1 MSQTNRIDGGLI
13 DHKKILSFTF
23 NGQILRGYEGDTLA
37 SALLANNKHLV
48 GRSFKYH
55 RPRGIVTAGSEEP
68 NAIMEIGN
76 GSYKEPNTRAT
87 VTQLYNGLEANSQ
100 NHKGPLGFDLMAIN
114 DFLSPLL
121 GAGFYYKT
129 FMWPKAFWEKLYEP
143 VIRNAAGLGSLSG
156 ESDPDTYDKGFRYC
170 DILIIGAGASG
181 LSAALTAAKSGAKII
196 LADEDFLM
204 GGRLNNETNK
214 IDGVLGSKWAAEI
227 VTKLSE
233 MQNVTLMADTTIF
246 GVYDHGIYGALENKS
261 SEARENNDK
270 PRQVNWRIYAKRA
283 ILCTGAIERA
293 IAFGNNDRPGIMM
306 ASAVRTYV
314 NRFAVTPGQNITVF
328 TNNDDGWQTARD
340 LLLKNIK
347 VAAVIDS
354 RPIKPVLRIAGAEI
368 FMGEDVI
375 DTKGRRGLKSI
386 KLSNGKTIETDT
398 LAVSGGWNPNLHLTC
413 HHRGIPKWNEE
424 IASFI
429 PDESVP
435 PGMIVAGRA
444 KGTMVLADAII
455 EAHNMGS
462 LVAKELGFKAAK
474 LAPASTPELAY
485 NVSAHWGVESGSK
498 RAWVDFQNDVT
509 AKDIKLANQEGF
521 KSVEHVKRYTTLG
534 MATDQGKT
542 ANVLGIGIMAQNM
555 DQTIEDTGT
564 TIFRPPYSPISIGA
578 FAGRRRGMEF
588 YPTRYTPSHKWS
600 EEQNAVFVEVGMWY
614 RSQWFPQPGETHWR
628 QSVDREVMQTRAS
641 VGICDVTTLGKIDIK
656 GADVSEFL
664 NKIYVNAFAKL
675 PVGKTRYG
683 LMLRED
689 GMVMDDGTTARLA
702 EDHFVMTTTTANAV
716 SVYRHLQFCHQVL
729 WPDLDVHMISVTEQ
743 FAQYAVAGP
752 NSRKLLEKIIDSEHD
767 ISNEAFP
774 FMAAGQITVCG
785 GVPARLFR
793 ISFSGE
799 LAYEIAVPT
808 RYGDSLMRTM
818 MEAGEEFGVI
828 PYGTE
833 ALGVMRI
840 EKGHAAGPE
849 LNGQTSA
856 YDLGMGGMV
865 SGKKDFI
872 GYKLGLR
879 EDLQREDRMQ
889 MVGFKPVNKNDLV
902 EKGFS
907 MAGAHLLG
915 LRDQATTENDQGWVS
930 SSIYSPMLGCYIGLG
945 FIKNGLTRKGEFVR
959 AVDLVRGSDIEVEIC
974 SPHFYDPEGERLRV

>member
-1 MSQTNRIDGGLI
+1 MSQVNRIKGGLVNQ
-13 DHKKILSFTF
+13 KKSLSFTF
-23 NGQILRGYEGDTLA
+23 NGQILTGYEGDTLA
-37 SALLANNKHLV
+37 SALLANNKKLV

-76 GSYKEPNTRAT
+76 GAYKDPNTRAT
-87 VTQLYNGLEANSQ
+87 STELYNGLEANSQ
-100 NHKGPLGFDLMAIN
+100 NHRGPLGFDLMAIT

-129 FMWPKAFWEKLYEP
+129 FMWPKAFWEKFYEP
-143 VIRNAAGLGSLSG
+143 AIRNAAGLGTLST
-156 ESDPDTYDKGFRYC
+156 EPDPDTYDKGFRYC
-170 DILIIGAGASG
+170 DILIIGAGATG
-181 LSAALTAAKSGAKII
+181 LSAAITAASSGAKVI

-204 GGRLNNETNK
+204 GGRLNTESLK
-214 IDGVLGSKWAAEI
+214 INGMSGSKWAKDTVAA
-227 VTKLSE
+227 LSAME
-233 MQNVTLMADTTIF
+233 NVTLMSDTTIF
-246 GVYDHGIYGALENKS
+246 GVYDHGIYGAIENRA
-261 SEARENNDK
+261 SEAREDKDK
-270 PRQVNWRIYAKRA
+270 PRQVNWRIYAKRS
-283 ILCTGAIERA
+283 ILCAGAIERS
-293 IAFGNNDRPGIMM
+293 IAFGNNDRPGIML
-306 ASAVRTYV
+306 ASAVRSYA
-314 NRFAVTPGQNITVF
+314 NRFAVATGDKVSVY
-328 TNNDDGWQTARD
+328 TNNDDGWNTARD
-340 LLLKNIK
+340 LVLNNIR
-347 VAAVIDS
+347 VVAVIDS
-354 RPIKPVLRIAGAEI
+354 RSIKPVLRVPGAEI
-368 FMGEDVI
+368 FMGTNVV
-375 DTKGRRGLKSI
+375 DTKGRKAIKSI
-386 KLSNGKTIETDT
+386 KLSNGKSIDTDC

-429 PDESVP
+429 PDESNP
-435 PGMIVAGRA
+435 PGMSVAGRA
-444 KGTMVLADAII
+444 KGTMVLSDAIV
-455 EAHNMGS
+455 EGHNEGLS
-462 LVAKELGFKAAK
+462 VASDLGYKVKESD
-474 LAPASTPELAY
+474 PAETPKVLYSVTA
-485 NVSAHWGVESGSK
+485 NWGVPSGK
-498 RAWVDFQNDVT
+498 NRAWVDLQNDVT

-542 ANVLGIGIMAQNM
+542 ANVLGIGIMADNM
-555 DQTIEDTGT
+555 GQTMEETGT
-564 TIFRPPYSPISIGA
+564 TIFRPPYSPVAIGA

-600 EEQNAVFVEVGMWY
+600 VEQNAIFVEVGMWY
-614 RSQWFPQPGETHWR
+614 RSQWFPLPGETHWR
-628 QSVDREVMQTRAS
+628 ESVDREVKQTRAS

-664 NKIYVNAFAKL
+664 NKVYVNAFAKV

-689 GMVMDDGTTARLA
+689 GMVMDDGTTARLS
-702 EDHFVMTTTTANAV
+702 ENHFVMTTTTANAV
-716 SVYRHLQFCHQVL
+716 NVYRHLQFCHQCL

-752 NSRKLLEKIIDSEHD
+752 NSRKLLQKVVDSDCD

-774 FMAAGQITVCG
+774 YMAAGEITVCG
-785 GVPARLFR
+785 GIPARLFR

-799 LAYEIAVPT
+799 LAYEIAVQT
-808 RYGDSLMRTM
+808 RYGDSLMRAL
-818 MEAGEEFGVI
+818 MEAGEEFNVV

-856 YDLGMGGMV
+856 YDLGMGGMI

-879 EDLQREDRMQ
+879 EDLLRDDRMQ
-889 MVGFKPVNKNDLV
+889 MVGFKPVNTQDLLQ
-902 EKGFS
+902 
-907 MAGAHLLG
+907 AGSHLLN
-915 LRDQATTENDQGWVS
+915 LRDKPSTETDQGWIS
-930 SSIYSPMLGCYIGLG
+930 SCIYSPILGHYIGIG
-945 FIKNGLTRKGEFVR
+945 FIKSGHSRKGEFVR
-959 AVDLVRGSDIEVEIC
+959 AVDLVRGNDIEVEIC
-974 SPHFYDPEGERLRV
+974 SPHFVDPEGERLRV

>member
-1 MSQTNRIDGGLI
+1 MSQINRIDGGLI
-13 DHKKILSFTF
+13 DQEKSVSFTF
-23 NGQILRGYEGDTLA
+23 NGQILTGYEGDTLA
-37 SALLANNKHLV
+37 SALLANNKKLV

-55 RPRGIVTAGSEEP
+55 RPRGIVTSGSEEP
-68 NAIMEIGN
+68 NAMMEIGN
-76 GSYKEPNTRAT
+76 GSYKEPNTKAT
-87 VTQLYNGLEANSQ
+87 ITQLYNGLEANSQ
-100 NHKGPLGFDLMAIN
+100 NHRGPLSFDLMAIT

-129 FMWPKAFWEKLYEP
+129 FMWPKAFWEKIYEP
-143 VIRNAAGLGSLSG
+143 AIRNSAGLGTLST

-181 LSAALTAAKSGAKII
+181 LSAALTAASSGAKVI

-204 GGRLNNETNK
+204 GGRLNTETLK
-214 IDGVLGSKWAAEI
+214 IDGISGSKWAKNT
-227 VTKLSE
+227 VDKLSVME
-233 MQNVTLMADTTIF
+233 NVTLMSDTTIF
-246 GVYDHGIYGALENKS
+246 GVYDHGIYGAIENRA
-261 SEARENNDK
+261 SESREDNDK
-270 PRQVNWRIYAKRA
+270 PRQVNWRIYAKRS
-283 ILCTGAIERA
+283 ILCAGAIERS
-293 IAFGNNDRPGIMM
+293 IAFGNNDRPGIML
-306 ASAVRTYV
+306 ASAVRAYT
-314 NRFAVTPGQNITVF
+314 NRFAVATGDKVSVY
-328 TNNDDGWQTARD
+328 TNNDDGWETARD
-340 LLLKNIK
+340 LTLQYIK
-347 VAAVIDS
+347 VVAVIDS
-354 RPIKPVLRIAGAEI
+354 RSIKPVLRVPGAEI
-368 FMGEDVI
+368 FMGTDVV
-375 DTKGRRGLKSI
+375 DTKGRRALKSI
-386 KLSNGKTIETDT
+386 KLSNGKTIDCDS

-429 PDESVP
+429 PDELTP
-435 PGMIVAGRA
+435 PGMSVAGRA
-444 KGTMVLADAII
+444 KGTMVLSDAII
-455 EAHNMGS
+455 EGHNEGAS
-462 LVAKELGFKAAK
+462 VASDLGYKVKK
-474 LAPASTPELAY
+474 LDPSKTPSVSY
-485 NVSAHWGVESGSK
+485 NVSANWGVPSGK
-498 RAWVDFQNDVT
+498 NRAWVDLQNDVT
-509 AKDIKLANQEGF
+509 VKDIRLANQEGF

-542 ANVLGIGIMAQNM
+542 ANVLGIGIMADNM
-555 DQTIEDTGT
+555 GQTMQETGT
-564 TIFRPPYSPISIGA
+564 TIFRPPYSPVAIGA

-600 EEQNAVFVEVGMWY
+600 VEQDAVFVEVGMWY
-614 RSQWFPQPGETHWR
+614 RSQWFPLPGETHWR
-628 QSVDREVMQTRAS
+628 QSVDREVKQTRAS

-656 GADVSEFL
+656 GSDVSEFL
-664 NKIYVNAFAKL
+664 NKVYVNAFAKV

-689 GMVMDDGTTARLA
+689 GMVMDDGTTARLS
-702 EDHFVMTTTTANAV
+702 ENHFVMTTTTANAV
-716 SVYRHLQFCHQVL
+716 NVYRHLQFCHQCL

-752 NSRKLLEKIIDSEHD
+752 NSRKLLQKVIDSDCD

-774 FMAAGQITVCG
+774 YMAAGEITVCG
-785 GVPARLFR
+785 GIPARLFR

-799 LAYEIAVPT
+799 LAYEIAIQT
-808 RYGDSLMRTM
+808 RYGDSLMRIL
-818 MEAGEEFGVI
+818 MEAGEEFNVV

-879 EDLQREDRMQ
+879 EDLQRDDRMQ
-889 MVGFKPVNKNDLV
+889 LVGFKPVNKNDLV
-902 EKGFS
+902 DKGHS
-907 MAGAHLLG
+907 LAGAHLLG
-915 LRDQATTENDQGWVS
+915 LRDKPSTVNDQGWIS
-930 SSIYSPMLGCYIGLG
+930 SSVFSPMMGCYIGLG
-945 FIKNGLTRKGEFVR
+945 FVKNGLNRKGEFVR

>member
-1 MSQTNRIDGGLI
+1 MSQINRIDGGLI
-13 DHKKILSFTF
+13 DQEKSVSFTF
-23 NGQILRGYEGDTLA
+23 NGQILTGYEGDTLA
-37 SALLANNKHLV
+37 SALLANNKKLV

-55 RPRGIVTAGSEEP
+55 RPRGIVTSGSEEP
-68 NAIMEIGN
+68 NAMMEIGN
-76 GSYKEPNTRAT
+76 GSYKEPNTKAT
-87 VTQLYNGLEANSQ
+87 ITQLYNGLEANSQ
-100 NHKGPLGFDLMAIN
+100 NHRGPLSFDLMAIT

-129 FMWPKAFWEKLYEP
+129 FMWPKAFWEKIYEP
-143 VIRNAAGLGSLSG
+143 AIRNSAGLGTLST

-181 LSAALTAAKSGAKII
+181 LSAALTAASSGAKVI

-204 GGRLNNETNK
+204 GGRLNTETLK
-214 IDGVLGSKWAAEI
+214 IDGISGSKWAKNT
-227 VTKLSE
+227 VDKLSVME
-233 MQNVTLMADTTIF
+233 NVTLMSDTTIF
-246 GVYDHGIYGALENKS
+246 GVYDHGIYGAIENRA
-261 SEARENNDK
+261 SESRENNDK
-270 PRQVNWRIYAKRA
+270 PRQVNWRIYAKRS
-283 ILCTGAIERA
+283 ILCAGAIERS
-293 IAFGNNDRPGIMM
+293 IAFGNNDRPGIML
-306 ASAVRTYV
+306 ASAVRAYT
-314 NRFAVTPGQNITVF
+314 NRFAVATGDKVSVY
-328 TNNDDGWQTARD
+328 TNNDDGWETARD
-340 LLLKNIK
+340 LTLQYIK
-347 VAAVIDS
+347 VVAVIDS
-354 RPIKPVLRIAGAEI
+354 RSIKPVLRVPGAEI
-368 FMGEDVI
+368 FMGTDVV
-375 DTKGRRGLKSI
+375 DTKGRRALKSI
-386 KLSNGKTIETDT
+386 KLSNGKTIDCDS

-413 HHRGIPKWNEE
+413 HHRGIPKWNKE

-429 PDESVP
+429 PDESTP
-435 PGMIVAGRA
+435 PGMSVAGRA
-444 KGTMVLADAII
+444 KGTMVLSDAII
-455 EAHNMGS
+455 EGHNVGS
-462 LVAKELGFKAAK
+462 SVASGLGYKVKTSDPAK
-474 LAPASTPELAY
+474 TPSVPY
-485 NVSAHWGVESGSK
+485 NVSANWGVPSGK
-498 RAWVDFQNDVT
+498 NRAWVDLQNDVT
-509 AKDIKLANQEGF
+509 VKDIRLANQEGF

-542 ANVLGIGIMAQNM
+542 ANVLGIGIMADNM
-555 DQTIEDTGT
+555 GQTMQETGT
-564 TIFRPPYSPISIGA
+564 TIFRPPYSPVAIGA

-600 EEQNAVFVEVGMWY
+600 VEQDAVFVEVGMWY
-614 RSQWFPQPGETHWR
+614 RSQWFPLPGETHWR
-628 QSVDREVMQTRAS
+628 QSVDREVKQTRAS

-656 GADVSEFL
+656 GSDVSEFL
-664 NKIYVNAFAKL
+664 NKVYVNAFAKV

-689 GMVMDDGTTARLA
+689 GMVMDDGTTARLS
-702 EDHFVMTTTTANAV
+702 ENHFVMTTTTANAV
-716 SVYRHLQFCHQVL
+716 NVYRHLQFCHQCL

-752 NSRKLLEKIIDSEHD
+752 NSRKLLQKVIDSDCD

-774 FMAAGQITVCG
+774 YMAAGEITVCG
-785 GVPARLFR
+785 GIPARLFR

-799 LAYEIAVPT
+799 LAYEIAIQT
-808 RYGDSLMRTM
+808 RYGDSLMRIL
-818 MEAGEEFGVI
+818 MEAGEEFNVV

-879 EDLQREDRMQ
+879 EDLQRDDRMQ
-889 MVGFKPVNKNDLV
+889 LVGFKPVNKNDLV
-902 EKGFS
+902 DKGHS
-907 MAGAHLLG
+907 LAGAHLLG
-915 LRDQATTENDQGWVS
+915 LRDKPSTVNDQGWIS
-930 SSIYSPMLGCYIGLG
+930 SSVFSPMMGCYIGLG
-945 FIKNGLTRKGEFVR
+945 FVKNGLSRKGEFVR

>member
-1 MSQTNRIDGGLI
+1 MSQINRIKGGLVNQ
-13 DHKKILSFTF
+13 KKSISFTF
-23 NGQILRGYEGDTLA
+23 NGQILTGYEGDTLA
-37 SALLANNKHLV
+37 SALLANNKKLV

-55 RPRGIVTAGSEEP
+55 RPRGIVTSGSEEP
-68 NAIMEIGN
+68 NAMMEIGN
-76 GSYKEPNTRAT
+76 GSYKEPNTKAT
-87 VTQLYNGLEANSQ
+87 ITQLYNGLEANSQ
-100 NHKGPLGFDLMAIN
+100 NHRGPLSFDLMAIT

-129 FMWPKAFWEKLYEP
+129 FMWPKAFWEKIYEP
-143 VIRNAAGLGSLSG
+143 AIRNSAGLGTLST

-181 LSAALTAAKSGAKII
+181 LSAALTAASSGAKVI

-204 GGRLNNETNK
+204 GGRLNTETLK
-214 IDGVLGSKWAAEI
+214 INGISGSKWAKNT
-227 VTKLSE
+227 VDKLSVME
-233 MQNVTLMADTTIF
+233 NVTLMSDTTIF
-246 GVYDHGIYGALENKS
+246 GVYDHGIYGAIENRA
-261 SEARENNDK
+261 SESRENNDK
-270 PRQVNWRIYAKRA
+270 PRQVNWRIYAKRS
-283 ILCTGAIERA
+283 ILCAGAIERS
-293 IAFGNNDRPGIMM
+293 IAFGNNDRPGIML
-306 ASAVRTYV
+306 ASAVRAYT
-314 NRFAVTPGQNITVF
+314 NRFAVATGDKVSVY
-328 TNNDDGWQTARD
+328 TNNDDGWETARD
-340 LLLKNIK
+340 LTLQYIK
-347 VAAVIDS
+347 VVAVIDS
-354 RPIKPVLRIAGAEI
+354 RSIKPVLRVPGAEI
-368 FMGEDVI
+368 FMGTDVV
-375 DTKGRRGLKSI
+375 DTKGRRALKSI
-386 KLSNGKTIETDT
+386 KLSNGKIINIDC

-429 PDESVP
+429 PDELTP
-435 PGMIVAGRA
+435 PGMSVAGRA
-444 KGTMVLADAII
+444 KGTMVLSDAII
-455 EAHNMGS
+455 EGHNEGAS
-462 LVAKELGFKAAK
+462 VASDLGYKVKK
-474 LAPASTPELAY
+474 LDPSKTPSVSY
-485 NVSAHWGVESGSK
+485 NVSANWGVPSGK
-498 RAWVDFQNDVT
+498 NRAWVDLQNDVT
-509 AKDIKLANQEGF
+509 VKDIRLANQEGF

-542 ANVLGIGIMAQNM
+542 ANVLGIGIMADNM
-555 DQTIEDTGT
+555 GQTMQETGT
-564 TIFRPPYSPISIGA
+564 TIFRPPYSPVAIGA

-600 EEQNAVFVEVGMWY
+600 VEQDAVFVEVGMWY
-614 RSQWFPQPGETHWR
+614 RSQWFPLPGETHWR
-628 QSVDREVMQTRAS
+628 QSVDREVKQTRAS

-656 GADVSEFL
+656 GSDVSEFL
-664 NKIYVNAFAKL
+664 NKVYVNAFAKV

-689 GMVMDDGTTARLA
+689 GMVMDDGTTARLS
-702 EDHFVMTTTTANAV
+702 ENHFVMTTTTANAV
-716 SVYRHLQFCHQVL
+716 NVYRHLQFCHQCL

-752 NSRKLLEKIIDSEHD
+752 NSRKLLQKVIDSDCD

-774 FMAAGQITVCG
+774 YMAAGEITVCG
-785 GVPARLFR
+785 GIPARLFR

-799 LAYEIAVPT
+799 LAYEIAIQT
-808 RYGDSLMRTM
+808 RYGDSLMRIL
-818 MEAGEEFGVI
+818 MEAGEEFNVV

-879 EDLQREDRMQ
+879 EDLQRDDRMQ
-889 MVGFKPVNKNDLV
+889 LVGFKPVNKNDLV
-902 EKGFS
+902 DKGHS
-907 MAGAHLLG
+907 LAGAHLLG
-915 LRDQATTENDQGWVS
+915 LRDKPSTVNDQGWIS
-930 SSIYSPMLGCYIGLG
+930 SSVFSPMMGCYIGLG
-945 FIKNGLTRKGEFVR
+945 FVKNGLSRKGEFVR